1 MNHQRVTIEQ
11 IGEFDEIVDV
21 RTPLEFAEDHVPGA
35 INAPVLS
42 NEERVIVGTM
52 YRNAPFDATR
62 VGAAL
67 AARNIARHLDTTFAD
82 RPRNWRP
89 LIYCWRGGKRSGSMT
104 AMFNMIGWRARQLEG
119 GYKAYRH
126 TVVEALG
133 SLPGAFRYI
142 VLAGPTGSG
151 KTRLLKALGA
161 AGAQTLDLEGVAA
174 HRGSL
179 LGALPTRAQPT
190 QKSFDTALVQTL
202 RTFDAA
208 QPVFVEA
215 ESRRIGAITL
225 PVALVGHIR
234 GAPCVVV
241 DVAREERVALLLEE
255 YGHLL
260 ADRAYFREQLV
271 KLTPLHGRERIEN
284 WCGLLDADR
293 RAELSEALIAEH
305 YDPAYTRSTRR
316 HYPKLAKSLH
326 FAFQPMTGDTLAQA
340 RALLEQLQE
349 SSHAGEPTASEAEAP
364 RAV

>member
-1 MNHQRVTIEQ
+1 LNHQRVTIEQ
-11 IGEFDEIVDV
+11 IGEFDEIIDV

-52 YRNAPFDATR
+52 YKDSPFEATR

-67 AARNIARHLDTTFAD
+67 AAHNIARHLETTFAD

-126 TVVEALG
+126 TVVDALG
-133 SLPGAFRYI
+133 SLPRAFRYI

-161 AGAQTLDLEGVAA
+161 VGAQILDLEGLAA

-179 LGALPTRAQPT
+179 LGALPTRSQPS

-202 RTFDAA
+202 HALDAE

-225 PVALVGHIR
+225 PVSLVEQLHDAACI
-234 GAPCVVV
+234 VVEV
-241 DVAREERVALLLEE
+241 KREERVALLLEE

-260 ADRAYFREQLV
+260 DDQAYFREQLV
-271 KLTPLHGRERIEN
+271 KLTPLHGRERIER
-284 WCGLLDADR
+284 WCRMLDQGC

-326 FAFQPMTGDTLAQA
+326 FAFEPMTGDAPTQA
-340 RALLEQLQE
+340 RALLAKLQTM
-349 SSHAGEPTASEAEAP
+349 SAASEPVDSEAEAP